1 MKKFLKKNIIVV
13 LFLIIPFFKPIGLSY
28 LGFID
33 YGFKVWKLI
42 SMIIIM
48 FILIKEIH
56 KEKKINADR
65 NFIGLVAFWMIYLTN
80 CLINRTIS
88 ITVLSNIISIFLIF
102 EIINYECKKN
112 NGNELLDAL
121 EILFTI
127 YLILQFVSVL
137 YISIMNKPVFYP
149 INNDYIYFLGTDNY
163 SAFQIIPMLT
173 IIIYNNTLKRNSLCV
188 KNILLTLIVVMC
200 NIITKSYTAMLATIV
215 LLIFLIFNSKIK
227 NITKFLS
234 IKKVIVAYI
243 ILMVL
248 ILGFNIQNIFTNVL
262 ENQMKK
268 GITLN
273 SRTIIWTDALEL
285 IKEKP
290 LFGYGILRNE
300 MVKSYSLYGVE
311 HAHNMLLDLLLK
323 TGVLGTIAYIVFLI
337 KTISNDLFNSKS
349 NILYLGLLAFFI
361 LSFMDFYP
369 EILTLY
375 LLIGIIYHSKSFE
388 TKEKQSMKLGVV
400 VLNYNNYEE
409 TEKCVNSILKQKM
422 VKMEIVIVDNGS
434 INQSYNKLFDL
445 FDKYSN
451 IHLIKSKI
459 NLGYAKGNNLGIEY
473 LKNIGINCI
482 FVANSDLY
490 FASENTMKQ
499 ILDSYESGVGVIT
512 PLIQNLDGKI
522 DQRVAYKRRFLY
534 LRIIKKILEINFGVL
549 SPNNKHKKNDRAN
562 IIIENNKKLIGI
574 QRNCYVIAGSGFL
587 LTPDF
592 FANYSK
598 LFSETFLYFEE
609 YAIIIMLYKAK
620 LLTKIAN
627 NDKIIHRG
635 AASSYNGENAD
646 IVKLNYMKESS
657 KKICKLIFTIKKHIN

>member
-1 MKKFLKKNIIVV
+1 
-13 LFLIIPFFKPIGLSY
+13 
-28 LGFID
+28 
-33 YGFKVWKLI
+33 
-42 SMIIIM
+42 
-48 FILIKEIH
+48 
-56 KEKKINADR
+56 
-65 NFIGLVAFWMIYLTN
+65 
-80 CLINRTIS
+80 
-88 ITVLSNIISIFLIF
+88 
-102 EIINYECKKN
+102 
-112 NGNELLDAL
+112 
-121 EILFTI
+121 
-127 YLILQFVSVL
+127 
-137 YISIMNKPVFYP
+137 
-149 INNDYIYFLGTDNY
+149 
-163 SAFQIIPMLT
+163 
-173 IIIYNNTLKRNSLCV
+173 
-188 KNILLTLIVVMC
+188 
-200 NIITKSYTAMLATIV
+200 
-215 LLIFLIFNSKIK
+215 
-227 NITKFLS
+227 
-234 IKKVIVAYI
+234 
-243 ILMVL
+243 
-248 ILGFNIQNIFTNVL
+248 
-262 ENQMKK
+262 
-268 GITLN
+268 
-273 SRTIIWTDALEL
+273 
-285 IKEKP
+285 
-290 LFGYGILRNE
+290 
-300 MVKSYSLYGVE
+300 
-311 HAHNMLLDLLLK
+311 
-323 TGVLGTIAYIVFLI
+323 
-337 KTISNDLFNSKS
+337 
-349 NILYLGLLAFFI
+349 
-361 LSFMDFYP
+361 
-369 EILTLY
+369 
-375 LLIGIIYHSKSFE
+375 
-388 TKEKQSMKLGVV
+388 MKLGVV